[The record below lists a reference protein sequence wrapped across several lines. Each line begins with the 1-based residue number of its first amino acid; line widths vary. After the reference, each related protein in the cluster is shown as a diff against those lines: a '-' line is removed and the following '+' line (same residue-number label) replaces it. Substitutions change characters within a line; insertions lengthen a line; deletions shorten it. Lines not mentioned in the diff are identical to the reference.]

1 MGSWS
6 LNEKVVLITGGA
18 RGIGAGTAA
27 ELARRGARPVLADLD
42 IEGLARTAASISPR
56 PLTLELDVT
65 DDVACAAAVAR
76 ALEVH
81 GEIDAVWANAGIA
94 SFAPMELMDPA
105 AGRRSIEVNLI
116 GAYQT
121 IHAALP
127 AVLERRGYIAVTA
140 SLGSFAHGRTCRRTA
155 RRRPAWRR
163 CATPCASRSPTAGST
178 SRRSTR
184 AGSPPTCC
192 ARARAHG
199 RLPHLPRHAP
209 AAVCPQLPRRAHGE
223 GHRARLRQA
232 TAADL
237 HAPLRAARARPA
249 AAARRRAWSSA
260 MRMPS
265 LRRWRARS
273 SRSWPSAARGGPR
286 SASGSRR
293 SWRHRSGRSMLES
306 VRGGVAVCPQA
317 PKRVSVAFTD
327 TSGRHHE

>member
-27 ELARRGARPVLADLD
+27 SSPGAEPRPVLADLD

-76 ALEVH
+76 VLEVH

-105 AGRRSIEVNLI
+105 AWRRSIEVNLI

-140 SLGSFAHGRTCRRTA
+140 SLGSFAHGPYLSA
-155 RRRPAWRR
+155 Y
-163 CATPCASRSPTAGST
+163 CATKAGVEAMCNSLRLEVAHRGVRT
-178 SRRSTR
+178 RRDD
-184 AGSPPTCC
+184 PPELGRHRHA
-192 ARARAHG
+192 ARERELDG

-249 AAARRRAWSSA
+249 AAAHDAPGSSA

-273 SRSWPSAARGGPR
+273 SRSWPSAARAG
-286 SASGSRR
+286 ASVSERVAGQLAASERR
-293 SWRHRSGRSMLES
+293 R
-306 VRGGVAVCPQA
+306 C
-317 PKRVSVAFTD
+317 
-327 TSGRHHE
+327 